1 MILVDLGKLFPF
13 FHIIYSLVL
22 LSGLYQIG
30 HLIFRINVLKNIINH
45 VSEIKYQKILIS
57 INLILLIFY
66 PIILFT
72 KSVNIIPYLSLSI
85 FAFGIINIFRI
96 SKKKLNIRN
105 IKFKKLQI
113 DTWII
118 IIVLFSLFLLSL
130 SPNTHGDSLGYHFVV
145 AKKLLSTGKYLAD
158 LTHFHSLLSGSGE
171 ILIAIG
177 LFFGSE
183 QFGGLVQFSGLISL
197 YGIFKKIETKN
208 KLFFCLLALTSPVI
222 IFLSSTAK
230 PQLFHICSVALVF
243 SLYFFEKEHFFS
255 SKEKNLKIII
265 SILIL
270 IVSVSAKFNFSLSAF
285 LIGIFILYNSF
296 KDKNFLFMIISLVLS
311 FLVFYFPIIF
321 WKWSNFGGN
330 ILQYFYSP
338 VPLNIIGMEEFKQY
352 LTRYGRG
359 NNPLEIL
366 FTYKLRQFTSTVGL
380 AFLYL
385 FFINLKN
392 LKSLIA
398 GIIIIIYIILHYFYG
413 QFVGRSFLEPLIW
426 ILLICARYGVSYEL
440 KLLNLLCRAQALVVI
455 GGIFFGVYS
464 IFPGSLTSAMKERV
478 LSLNANG
485 YALFTWANT
494 KLKIDDVVFSAH
506 KSISLGKSEFV
517 SMDFIPFVDFSDNR
531 SDRFVKLIYKKNPT
545 YVLTWSQSGKKPY
558 LFEFENCVGKM
569 VHYKKNIGKF
579 EARNPFNRGYKYDG
593 YIFKIKKTDLPRCI
607 KK

>member
-1 MILVDLGKLFPF
+1 MILLDLGKVFPF

-30 HLIFRINVLKNIINH
+30 HLIFKINILKNIINQ

-66 PIILFT
+66 PIILFINI
-72 KSVNIIPYLSLSI
+72 NIIPHLSLSI

-96 SKKKLNIRN
+96 LKKKLNIRN
-105 IKFKKLQI
+105 IKFKNLQI
-113 DTWII
+113 DVWII
-118 IIVLFSLFLLSL
+118 LIVLFSLFLLSL

-158 LTHFHSLLSGSGE
+158 ITHFHSLLSGSGE

-183 QFGGLVQFSGLISL
+183 QFGGLVQFTGLISL
-197 YGIFKKIETKN
+197 YGIFKKLEN
-208 KLFFCLLALTSPVI
+208 ENRLFFCLLAFTSPVI

-230 PQLFHICSVALVF
+230 PQLFHICSVALIF
-243 SLYFFEKEHFFS
+243 SLYFFEKEKIFS

-265 SILIL
+265 SIFIL

-285 LIGIFILYNSF
+285 LIGIFILYTSL
-296 KDKNFLFMIISLVLS
+296 KDKNFLFMITSLALS
-311 FLVFYFPIIF
+311 FLIFYFPIIF

-352 LTRYGRG
+352 LTRYARG
-359 NNPLEIL
+359 NNPFEIL
-366 FTYKLRQFTSTVGL
+366 FTFKLREFTNSVGI

-398 GIIIIIYIILHYFYG
+398 GIIIIIYVILHYYYG

-426 ILLICARYGVSYEL
+426 ILLICARYGVSYKI
-440 KLLNLLCRAQALVVI
+440 KLFDLLCRAQALIVI
-455 GGIFFGVYS
+455 GGIFFGIYS
-464 IFPGSLTSAMKERV
+464 IFPGSLTSSLKEKV

-494 KLKIDDVVFSAH
+494 KLKKEDVVFSMH
-506 KSISLGKSEFV
+506 KSISLGESEFI
-517 SMDFIPFVDFSDNR
+517 SMDFIPYVDFTDNR
-531 SDRFVKLIYKKNPT
+531 SDRLVKEIYKKNPT
-545 YVLTWSQSGKKPY
+545 YLLTWGQSGKKPY
-558 LFEFENCVGKM
+558 LFEFENCVGEM
-569 VHYKKNIGKF
+569 IHYKKNIGKY
-579 EARNPFNRGYKYDG
+579 EARNPFNRGSKYDG

>member
-1 MILVDLGKLFPF
+1 MILVDLGKVFPF

-30 HLIFRINVLKNIINH
+30 HLIFKINILKNIINQ

-66 PIILFT
+66 PIILFINI
-72 KSVNIIPYLSLSI
+72 NIIPHLSLSI

-96 SKKKLNIRN
+96 LKKKLNIRN
-105 IKFKKLQI
+105 IKFKNLHI
-113 DTWII
+113 DVWII
-118 IIVLFSLFLLSL
+118 LIVLFSLFLLSL

-158 LTHFHSLLSGSGE
+158 ITHFHSLLSGSGE

-183 QFGGLVQFSGLISL
+183 QFGGLVQFTGLISL
-197 YGIFKKIETKN
+197 YGIFKKLEN
-208 KLFFCLLALTSPVI
+208 ENRLFFCLLAFTSPVI

-230 PQLFHICSVALVF
+230 PQLFHICSVALIF
-243 SLYFFEKEHFFS
+243 SLYFFENEKIFS

-265 SILIL
+265 SIFIL
-270 IVSVSAKFNFSLSAF
+270 IVSVSAKFNFSLSSF
-285 LIGIFILYNSF
+285 LIGIFILYTSL
-296 KDKNFLFMIISLVLS
+296 KDKNFLFMITSLALS

-352 LTRYGRG
+352 LTRYARG
-359 NNPLEIL
+359 SNPFEIL
-366 FTYKLRQFTSTVGL
+366 FTFKLREFTNSVGI

-398 GIIIIIYIILHYFYG
+398 GVIIIIYVILHYYYG

-426 ILLICARYGVSYEL
+426 ILLICARYGVSYKI
-440 KLLNLLCRAQALVVI
+440 KLFDLLCRAQALIVI
-455 GGIFFGVYS
+455 GGIFFGIYS
-464 IFPGSLTSAMKERV
+464 IFPGSLTSSLKEKV

-494 KLKIDDVVFSAH
+494 KLKKEDVVFSMH
-506 KSISLGKSEFV
+506 KSISLGKSEFI
-517 SMDFIPFVDFSDNR
+517 SMDFIPYVDFTDNR
-531 SDRFVKLIYKKNPT
+531 SDRLVKEIYKKNPT
-545 YVLTWSQSGKKPY
+545 YLLTWGQSGKKPY
-558 LFEFENCVGKM
+558 LFEFENCVGEM
-569 VHYKKNIGKF
+569 IHYKKNIGKY
-579 EARNPFNRGYKYDG
+579 EARNPFNRGSKYDG
-593 YIFKIKKTDLPRCI
+593 YIFKIKKTDLPKCI